1 MPLRRHSTATQRRL
15 ARAAEQIVLAGTD
28 MHGHDHQTLSLLE
41 ARLVAAARDLL
52 GLPHDRRGH
61 HHDSPAP
68 PPCRR
73 PEPLAAVPDNVIAFP
88 AARQ

>member
-1 MPLRRHSTATQRRL
+1 MPLRRNPTATQRRL

-28 MHGHDHQTLSLLE
+28 MHGRDLNTLSTLE

-61 HHDSPAP
+61 QHHAP
-68 PPCRR
+68 PPCRQA
-73 PEPLAAVPDNVIAFP
+73 EPFAAAPDNVIAFP
-88 AARQ
+88 AARR